1 MSGATLI
8 WVMCSAT
15 VPNRAVFATAS
26 IRFPS
31 NLPRRIEEKASLGP
45 AQIPLHLKWEPE
57 YRLENFFLHDGNRL
71 AFRVASEIVEGTFR
85 GPTSVV
91 FFGPRGVGKTHL
103 LLGLLKAFEPAGR
116 YVSGE
121 APGLEDVRPV
131 KLLLVDDLEKFVG
144 HDQQHWLFASYNDL
158 LRSGGRIVLASESDP
173 VFFKGVAEDLKSRLL
188 GGLVIELRE
197 PDEAGRKE
205 VLSKL
210 ASDRR
215 IRLSEGVTGFLLSR
229 IDRSIPSLLWAVDRI
244 DQFSLAGKRPITIPL
259 AKQALDL

>member
-1 MSGATLI
+1 
-8 WVMCSAT
+8 
-15 VPNRAVFATAS
+15 
-26 IRFPS
+26 
-31 NLPRRIEEKASLGP
+31 LPRRIEEKASPVP

-71 AFRVASEIVEGTFR
+71 AFRVASEIVQGTFR

-103 LLGLLKAFEPAGR
+103 LLGLLNALEPAGH

-121 APGLEDVRPV
+121 AAGSGLEDVRPV

-144 HDQQHWLFASYNDL
+144 HDQQRWLFAGYNDL
-158 LRSGGRIVLASESDP
+158 LRSGGQMVLASESDP
-173 VFFKGVAEDLKSRLL
+173 VFFKGLAEDLKSRLL
-188 GGLVIELRE
+188 GGLVIELME

-215 IRLSEGVTGFLLSR
+215 IRLSEGVAGFLLSR
-229 IDRSIPSLLWAVDRI
+229 IDRSIPSLLWAIDRI

>member
-1 MSGATLI
+1 M
-8 WVMCSAT
+8 
-15 VPNRAVFATAS
+15 
-26 IRFPS
+26 
-31 NLPRRIEEKASLGP
+31 PRRTEEKASLSP
-45 AQIPLHLKWEPE
+45 AQIPLHLSWEPE

-71 AFRVASEIVEGTFR
+71 AFRVVNEIAQGTFR

-103 LLGLLKAFEPAGR
+103 LLGLLRAFESFQQGSAGR

-121 APGLEDVRPV
+121 AIGPGVVDLQPV
-131 KLLLVDDLEKFVG
+131 SLLLVDDLDRLSER
-144 HDQQHWLFASYNDL
+144 DQQHWLFSNYNDF
-158 LRSGGRIVLASESDP
+158 LRTERRIVFASETDP
-173 VFFKGVAEDLKSRLL
+173 ALFRGITEDLKSRLL

-215 IRLSEGVTGFLLSR
+215 IHLSEAVMVFLLSR
-229 IDRSIPSLLWAVDRI
+229 IDRSIPSLLWAVERI
-244 DQFSLAGKRPITIPL
+244 DRLSLAGKRPVTIPL
-259 AKQALDL
+259 AKQALDI